1 MTMSAVLSSSV
12 HHWCPCS
19 QLGGVEMA
27 LLALVQGAPEVQHII
42 FTADDRGAAVTRWR
56 EAGAEVIVVDGWDGF
71 LGLSWVKHWRMTCLR
86 RKISRIIIW
95 TPSRLALVLSALSAD
110 TKALV
115 HIGTGSKSDWK
126 IRLTH
131 GLARL
136 LLPQRVRPV
145 FVACSATVRQ
155 GLAAHACWSA
165 YANTHIPNAVQPAY
179 LLSSVARPGHTRGPW
194 GMVARLDALKDHVT
208 LLKAVPLVASRY
220 PEFHLTLVGDGP
232 LRPALEVLIRQLGIG
247 DKVTL
252 AGTIAR
258 PWELMAGWG
267 GAIFSTGPQEGFGI
281 AAAEAM
287 AMGLP
292 CVFTDLPVMRE
303 VGGDTVLYARPGSP
317 ESLAEQI
324 STLIA
329 DSALAARLGQAA
341 AHRAQE
347 HFSPQAFAAA
357 YLRAFELSA

>member
-1 MTMSAVLSSSV
+1 MSAADPSQI

-27 LLALVQGAPEVQHII
+27 LLAFIQGAPEMRHTI
-42 FTADDRGAAVTRWR
+42 FTADDRGAAVARWR
-56 EAGAEVIVVDGWDGF
+56 EAGAEVIVVDGWSRP
-71 LGLSWVKHWRMTCLR
+71 LGLSWLRHWRATCRLR
-86 RKISRIIIW
+86 RISRIIIW
-95 TPSRLALVLSALSAD
+95 TPSRLALVLSALPAD

-115 HIGTGSKSDWK
+115 HIGTAGQSDWK
-126 IRLTH
+126 IRLAH
-131 GLARL
+131 GLACL

-165 YANTHIPNAVQPAY
+165 YANTHIPNAIQPAY
-179 LLSSVARPGHTRGPW
+179 LLSPAARPAPGRGPW
-194 GMVARLDALKDHVT
+194 GMVARLDTLKDHAT
-208 LLKAVPLVASRY
+208 LLRAVPLIVRRH
-220 PEFHLTLVGDGP
+220 PEFRLTLVGEGL
-232 LRPALEVLIRQLGIG
+232 LRSALEALIRDLGIG
-247 DKVTL
+247 DQVTL
-252 AGTIAR
+252 AGTVAR
-258 PWELMAGWG
+258 PWELMSGWG
-267 GAIFSTGPQEGFGI
+267 GAVFSTGPREGFGI

-303 VGGDTVLYARPGSP
+303 VGGDAVLYARPGSP

-324 STLIA
+324 AALIA
-329 DSALAARLGQAA
+329 DADLAARLGQAA
-341 AHRAQE
+341 ALRARAC
-347 HFSPQAFAAA
+347 FSPQAFAAA

>member
-1 MTMSAVLSSSV
+1 MSAADPSQI

-19 QLGGVEMA
+19 QLGGVEMS
-27 LLALVQGAPEVQHII
+27 LLAFVQGASEMHHVI
-42 FTADDRGAAVTRWR
+42 FTADGRGAAVTRWR

-71 LGLSWVKHWRMTCLR
+71 LGLSWVKRWRTACLQR
-86 RKISRIIIW
+86 QISRIIIW

-110 TKALV
+110 SKALV
-115 HIGTGSKSDWK
+115 HVGTVSKSDWK

-131 GLARL
+131 SLARL

-145 FVACSATVRQ
+145 FVACSETVRR
-155 GLAAHACWSA
+155 GLDAHGCWSA
-165 YANTHIPNAVQPAY
+165 YANTDIPNAVQPTY
-179 LLSSVARPGHTRGPW
+179 LLPAVKRLDSLRGPW
-194 GMVARLDALKDHVT
+194 GMVARLDALKDHGT
-208 LLKAVPLVASRY
+208 LLKAVPLVVRQH
-220 PEFHLTLVGDGP
+220 PDFRLTLVGDG
-232 LRPALEVLIRQLGIG
+232 LMRPALEQLICELDIG

-252 AGTIAR
+252 AGTITR

-267 GAIFSTGPQEGFGI
+267 GAAFSTGPQEGFGI

-341 AHRAQE
+341 ALRARAC
-347 HFSPQAFAAA
+347 FSPQAFAVA
-357 YLRAFELSA
+357 YLRAFELPA

>member
-1 MTMSAVLSSSV
+1 MSAVDPPQIY
-12 HHWCPCS
+12 HWCPCS

-27 LLALVQGAPEVQHII
+27 LLAFIRGAPEMRHTI
-42 FTADDRGAAVTRWR
+42 FTADDRGAAVARWR
-56 EAGAEVIVVDGWDGF
+56 EAGAEVVVVDGWSRP
-71 LGLSWVKHWRMTCLR
+71 LGLSWLKHWRMICLR
-86 RKISRIIIW
+86 QHISRIIIW
-95 TPSRLALVLSALSAD
+95 TPSRLALVLSALSTD

-115 HIGTGSKSDWK
+115 HIGTAGRSDWK
-126 IRLTH
+126 IRLAH
-131 GLARL
+131 RLACL

-145 FVACSATVRQ
+145 LVACSATVRQ
-155 GLAAHACWSA
+155 GLGAHACWSA

-179 LLSSVARPGHTRGPW
+179 LLPSVARPGHTSGPW
-194 GMVARLDALKDHVT
+194 GMVARLDTLKDHDT
-208 LLKAVPLVASRY
+208 LLRAVPLVAGRH
-220 PEFHLTLVGDGP
+220 PEFRLTLVGDG
-232 LRPALEVLIRQLGIG
+232 LMRPALEQLICELDIG

-252 AGTIAR
+252 AGTITR

-267 GAIFSTGPQEGFGI
+267 GAVFSTGPQEGFGI

-303 VGGDTVLYARPGSP
+303 VGGAAVLYARPGSP

-329 DSALAARLGQAA
+329 DPALAARLGQAA

-357 YLRAFELSA
+357 YLRALEGTA

>member
-1 MTMSAVLSSSV
+1 
-12 HHWCPCS
+12 
-19 QLGGVEMA
+19 
-27 LLALVQGAPEVQHII
+27 
-42 FTADDRGAAVTRWR
+42 
-56 EAGAEVIVVDGWDGF
+56 
-71 LGLSWVKHWRMTCLR
+71 
-86 RKISRIIIW
+86 
-95 TPSRLALVLSALSAD
+95 
-110 TKALV
+110 
-115 HIGTGSKSDWK
+115 
-126 IRLTH
+126 
-131 GLARL
+131 
-136 LLPQRVRPV
+136 
-145 FVACSATVRQ
+145 
-155 GLAAHACWSA
+155 
-165 YANTHIPNAVQPAY
+165 
-179 LLSSVARPGHTRGPW
+179 
-194 GMVARLDALKDHVT
+194 
-208 LLKAVPLVASRY
+208 
-220 PEFHLTLVGDGP
+220 
-232 LRPALEVLIRQLGIG
+232 
-247 DKVTL
+247 
-252 AGTIAR
+252 
-258 PWELMAGWG
+258 MAGWG

>member
-1 MTMSAVLSSSV
+1 MSAIDPSQI

-19 QLGGVEMA
+19 QLGGVEMG
-27 LLALVQGAPEVQHII
+27 LLAFIQGAPEMRHTI
-42 FTADDRGAAVTRWR
+42 FTADDQGAAVARWR
-56 EAGAEVIVVDGWDGF
+56 EAGAEVIVVDGWSRPF
-71 LGLSWVKHWRMTCLR
+71 GLSWLKRWRMTCLR
-86 RKISRIIIW
+86 RQISRIIIW

-126 IRLTH
+126 IRLAH

-145 FVACSATVRQ
+145 FVACSATVRR

-165 YANTHIPNAVQPAY
+165 YANTHIPNAIQPAY
-179 LLSSVARPGHTRGPW
+179 LLSPAAWPAPRGGPW

-208 LLKAVPLVASRY
+208 LLKAVPLVVRQHTD
-220 PEFHLTLVGDGP
+220 FRLTLVGDGQM
-232 LRPALEVLIRQLGIG
+232 RPALEELIRELGIG

>member
-1 MTMSAVLSSSV
+1 MSAVDSSKI

-27 LLALVQGAPEVQHII
+27 LLAFIQGAPEMRHTI
-42 FTADDRGAAVTRWR
+42 FTADGRGAAAARWR
-56 EAGAEVIVVDGWDGF
+56 EAGAEVVVVDGWSRL
-71 LGLSWVKHWRMTCLR
+71 LGLSWFKHWRMICLR
-86 RKISRIIIW
+86 RHISRIIIW

-115 HIGTGSKSDWK
+115 HIGTAGRSDWK
-126 IRLTH
+126 IRLFH
-131 GLARL
+131 GLACL

-145 FVACSATVRQ
+145 LVACSVTVRQ
-155 GLAAHACWSA
+155 VLSAHACWSA
-165 YANTHIPNAVQPAY
+165 YANMHIPNAIQPAY
-179 LLSSVARPGHTRGPW
+179 LQSPAARPAPGGGHW
-194 GMVARLDALKDHVT
+194 GMVARLDALKDHAT
-208 LLKAVPLVASRY
+208 LLRAVPLVARRH
-220 PEFHLTLVGDGP
+220 PEFRLTLVGDGL
-232 LRPALEVLIRQLGIG
+232 LRPALEASIRELGVG
-247 DKVTL
+247 DKVML

-258 PWELMAGWG
+258 PWELMSGWG
-267 GAIFSTGPQEGFGI
+267 GAVFSTGPQEGFGI

-303 VGGDTVLYARPGSP
+303 VGGDAVLYARPGSA

-324 STLIA
+324 DALIT
-329 DSALAARLGQAA
+329 DTALAARLGQAA
-341 AHRAQE
+341 ALRARE
-347 HFSPQAFAAA
+347 CFSPPAFAAA